1 MKDHLSRENFYE
13 LVLDMCS
20 EDDRTAFTSHL
31 NACEPCKRKMEETQ
45 EILKYLDTLPVPEC
59 SEKRWDEVVKNAA
72 GQSAPEDLAL
82 QKAKKAG
89 LSFAVKWMW
98 RFAVLILVFSF
109 GYFAGMSHKAA
120 GIPGGEISRPIESES
135 QPVPIPGKSSFEE
148 TPADQYFL
156 IQSLV
161 PSDEDATFFQTL
173 RFDYISKPT
182 IKENDA
188 TTGETI
194 NNAIFEAI

>member
-13 LVLDMCS
+13 FVLDMCS
-20 EDDRTAFTSHL
+20 EDDQTAFTSHL
-31 NACEPCKRKMEETQ
+31 NGCEECRRKMEESK
-45 EILKYLDTLPVPEC
+45 EILKYLDTLPVPDC
-59 SEKRWDEVVKNAA
+59 SEKRWDEIVRNAMR
-72 GQSAPEDLAL
+72 QSEPEKAETLAP
-82 QKAKKAG
+82 KKAH
-89 LSFAVKWMW
+89 LPLIVKWMW

-135 QPVPIPGKSSFEE
+135 QPVPIPGKSSSGE
-148 TPADQYFL
+148 TQAHQYFF
-156 IQSLV
+156 IRSPV
-161 PSDEDATFFQTL
+161 PSDEDATFLQTL

-182 IKENDA
+182 IKENDT

-194 NNAIFEAI
+194 NNAIFKSI